1 MKTKHVESLEEIIFE
16 NRNKEYGAY
25 SLRKNYMNHVLVAI
39 FIAVLF
45 VGSALTYPLVMS
57 PDQVVPIKG
66 DTIVISVEPFNK
78 IEDEPLKLVPPP
90 PSEPV
95 SHAEDLAYKVPIVT
109 DEPIETA
116 NTLIPENT
124 GVSDPI
130 PVTTPGDFNDPE
142 PVKSEPVLPPAEKP
156 EPVMIVQEM
165 PTFPGGDIAM
175 KNFLQKHMKYPA
187 EAREL
192 NIQGTVY
199 LRFIVETDGSISD
212 ITVLRPIGGGCE
224 EEAVRVVKSMPN
236 WNPGKQN
243 NRAVRVRLSLP
254 VKFVLHD

>member
-57 PDQVVPIKG
+57 PDQVVPVKG
-66 DTIVISVEPFNK
+66 DTIVISVEPFK
-78 IEDEPLKLVPPP
+78 KADEEPLKPLPPP

-95 SHAEDLAYKVPIVT
+95 SHAKDLAYRVPIVT
-109 DEPIETA
+109 DEPIENT

-124 GVSDPI
+124 TETTPP
-130 PVTTPGDFNDPE
+130 PVTDPGDFNDPE
-142 PVKSEPVLPPAEKP
+142 PTKNEPVLSTVEKP
-156 EPVMIVQEM
+156 EPVLIVPEM
-165 PTFPGGDIAM
+165 PSFPGGDLAM
-175 KNFLQKHMKYPA
+175 KAYLVKHLKYPA

-199 LRFIVETDGSISD
+199 LSFIVEMDGSISD
-212 ITVLRPIGGGCE
+212 ITILRPIGGGCE